1 VYAEQSECEIDFD
14 GSDPIEREIY
24 QIFLNI
30 WEGWKAHLDC
40 WARQEQVCTE
50 VPQQEAT
57 ETRSLKT
64 RSRQQLHVGMLQ
76 RAREEATRGRASR
89 R

>member
-1 VYAEQSECEIDFD
+1 MYGRDDETERTFEPKEFSEFENYLYAT
-14 GSDPIEREIY
+14 
-24 QIFLNI
+24 
-30 WEGWKAHLDC
+30 
-40 WARQEQVCTE
+40 QEQKPVCTE

-57 ETRSLKT
+57 ETRSHKART
-64 RSRQQLHVGMLQ
+64 HQQLHVSMLQ

>member
-1 VYAEQSECEIDFD
+1 MYAEFNESE
-14 GSDPIEREIY
+14 DPQRDWELSVEFHPEEREEYDFYI
-24 QIFLNI
+24 
-30 WEGWKAHLDC
+30 EA
-40 WARQEQVCTE
+40 ARQKPVCTE